1 MANAIFNK
9 ISKIGLGFAFG
20 AAVVDQVTY
29 DVDAGEAAVLFDSL
43 QDGIQEEVYGEGM
56 HFRIPIIQEPIM
68 YNIRMQPRVFDNSTQ
83 SKDLQTVSIST
94 RILYRP
100 MKSQLPRIYRQLGV
114 DYDNRVLK
122 SIAEEVIKSVVADYD
137 AEQLITMR
145 EVVAERVTSAMRERA
160 ATFNIEFQD
169 VSLIDIQFG
178 RDFRES
184 VEIKQVAAQE
194 AEMQKYLVEEAEY
207 IKEAKIIV
215 AEGEAESA
223 DMLNQTISVVGSG
236 IIEKRKIEAAVEIA
250 KIMSRSRNVAYL
262 PGGGSNGQPML
273 LNMNVGGQ

>member
-1 MANAIFNK
+1 
-9 ISKIGLGFAFG
+9 
-20 AAVVDQVTY
+20 
-29 DVDAGEAAVLFDSL
+29 
-43 QDGIQEEVYGEGM
+43 M
-56 HFRIPIIQEPIM
+56 HFRIPLIQEPIM

>member
-1 MANAIFNK
+1 MKEKLPVIYRD
-9 ISKIGLGFAFG
+9 IGLN
-20 AAVVDQVTY
+20 Y
-29 DVDAGEAAVLFDSL
+29 DD
-43 QDGIQEEVYGEGM
+43 
-56 HFRIPIIQEPIM
+56 
-68 YNIRMQPRVFDNSTQ
+68 
-83 SKDLQTVSIST
+83 K
-94 RILYRP
+94 
-100 MKSQLPRIYRQLGV
+100 
-114 DYDNRVLK
+114 VLK

-145 EVVAERVTSAMRERA
+145 EVVANRVTVAMQERA

-184 VEIKQVAAQE
+184 IEIKQVATQE
-194 AEMQKYLVEEAEY
+194 AEMQKFMVEEAEY
-207 IKEAKIIV
+207 VKEAKIIV

-223 DMLNQTISVVGSG
+223 EMLNNTINQVGAG

-262 PGGGSNGQPML
+262 PGGGANGQPML

>member
-1 MANAIFNK
+1 MANAAFNRL
-9 ISKIGLGFAFG
+9 SKLGLAFAGG
-20 AAVVDQVTY
+20 AAVLDQVLY
-29 DVDAGEAAVLFDSL
+29 DVDAGQAAVLFDKL
-43 QDGIQEEVYGEGM
+43 QNGIQDEVYYEGM
-56 HFRIPIIQEPIM
+56 HFRIPFLQEPFI
-68 YNIRMQPRVFDNSTQ
+68 YNIRVQPRVFDNDTQ
-83 SKDLQTVSIST
+83 SKDLQTVHVAT

-100 MKSQLPRIYRQLGV
+100 MKEKLPVIYRDIGLN
-114 DYDNRVLK
+114 YDDKVLK

-145 EVVAERVTSAMRERA
+145 EVVANRVTVAMQERA

-184 VEIKQVAAQE
+184 IEIKQVATQE
-194 AEMQKYLVEEAEY
+194 AEMQKFMVEEAEY
-207 IKEAKIIV
+207 VKEAKIIV

-223 DMLNQTISVVGSG
+223 EMLNNTINEVGAG

-262 PGGGSNGQPML
+262 PGGGANGQPML

>member
-1 MANAIFNK
+1 V
-9 ISKIGLGFAFG
+9 L
-20 AAVVDQVTY
+20 Y
-29 DVDAGEAAVLFDSL
+29 DVDAGEAAVVFDKL

-56 HFRIPIIQEPIM
+56 HFRIPFIQQPYI
-68 YNIRMQPRVFDNSTQ
+68 YNIRVQPRVFANRTQ
-83 SKDLQTVSIST
+83 SMDLQTVDIET

-100 MKSQLPRIYRQLGV
+100 MKDRLPQIYRQLGMN
-114 DYDNRVLK
+114 YDDRVLK

-194 AEMQKYLVEEAEY
+194 AEMQKFMVEEAEY
-207 IKEAKIIV
+207 VKEAKIIV

-223 DMLNQTISVVGSG
+223 EMLNATIDAVGSG